1 MPPKETYT
9 RQDIVQA
16 AFGIA
21 REEGLHKLTAR
32 KVAARLQC
40 STAPVYSHFES
51 MHDLERAVIRK
62 ARDLL
67 FEYATRPYTDRVFL
81 NMGTG
86 IMLFARDQSELFRA
100 LFLERRIFGDILAE
114 LRTDLLEKMKADDR
128 FAALPEEDRKA
139 LLETMWIFTH
149 GYASLICVGLAD
161 DTNQQEIINKLDEV
175 GSVIVAA
182 ATEAAAEPD
191 RSRP

>member
-9 RQDIVQA
+9 RQDIIQA
-16 AFGIA
+16 AFDIA
-21 REEGLHKLTAR
+21 REKGLHELTAR
-32 KVAARLQC
+32 KVAERLQC
-40 STAPVYSHFES
+40 STAPVYSHFQS
-51 MHDLERAVIRK
+51 MDELEREVIKR

-86 IMLFARDQSELFRA
+86 IVLFARDQSELFRI

-114 LRTDLLEKMKADDR
+114 FRRDLLEKMKADDPY
-128 FAALPEEDRKA
+128 AALPEADRNA

-149 GYASLICVGLAD
+149 GYASLICVGLVEETD
-161 DTNQQEIINKLDEV
+161 QKQIIEKLDEV
-175 GSVIVAA
+175 GSVIVTA
-182 ATEAAAEPD
+182 ATEAASEPGQ
-191 RSRP
+191 P

>member
-21 REEGLHKLTAR
+21 REEGLYKLTAR
-32 KVAARLQC
+32 KVAARLRC

-67 FEYATRPYTDRVFL
+67 FEYATRPYTDRIFL

-86 IMLFARDQSELFRA
+86 IVLFARDQSELFRA

-128 FAALPEEDRKA
+128 FAAMPEEDRND

-161 DTNQQEIINKLDEV
+161 ETNQQEIINKLDEV

-182 ATEAAAEPD
+182 ATEAAAKAD
-191 RSRP
+191 SS